1 MINTPLSPYKKRK
14 VSSFLAHEM
23 LFDYLMDR
31 LDSERRTAVENEL
44 KTDIENQKALAEMKK
59 ALNYIEKIN
68 RVEIEQDFL
77 EGMSESSNYISIM
90 LKKTQFD
97 KWPSSV
103 KWSIEALI
111 VVLGVVLFLV
121 VVPWDQALKMTLLPK
136 EKEVILA
143 EITKDPGTKS
153 NINLAEIEKKEVP
166 QFQDEE
172 KKSTTDVAE
181 EKPPSKVTIA
191 TTATN
196 ETTEA
201 TAPTQDGTAK
211 VGAPIEQANSNAR
224 TSTTKESSSSVAAT
238 AEDAEKKSAGFLYR
252 GHLEITNVEMNS
264 PKITEKI
271 IELGGRKAGEVDIG
285 WKKSDTT
292 YYYHF
297 TLPEAKYND
306 LIEFFSE
313 YTETELKKEK
323 HPRVMPDGIIR
334 LIITVDEKKQ

>member
-1 MINTPLSPYKKRK
+1 MNTPLSPYKKRK

-23 LFDYLMDR
+23 LFDYLTDR
-31 LDSERRTAVENEL
+31 LDPERRTAVENEL
-44 KTDIENQKALAEMKK
+44 KTDVENQKALAEMQK

-68 RVEIEQDFL
+68 RVEIEQDLL
-77 EGMSESSNYISIM
+77 ESMSESSNYISIM

-143 EITKDPGTKS
+143 EISKDPTTKS

-172 KKSTTDVAE
+172 KKTSTDSAD
-181 EKPPSKVTIA
+181 EKATSKVNVA
-191 TTATN
+191 TTTPKETSTSSNAGNLAKVDAPAEPTN
-196 ETTEA
+196 S
-201 TAPTQDGTAK
+201 TAGTNTAK
-211 VGAPIEQANSNAR
+211 ENS
-224 TSTTKESSSSVAAT
+224 TSAA
-238 AEDAEKKSAGFLYR
+238 AEDTEKKSAGFLYR
-252 GHLEITNVEMNS
+252 GHLDVTNVEMNS

-297 TLPEAKYND
+297 TLPEAKYDD
-306 LIEFFSE
+306 LIEFFSG